1 MTVQPTT
8 TISRSRDWV
17 NMTKPGIVVSNVM
30 TAAAG
35 LWLAPGA
42 AGSAL
47 AVAALVGTGLLV
59 AGSGAFNQVLER
71 DTDQFMPRTRAR
83 PMASGR
89 RSASEGV
96 ALGLLTIIGG
106 TALLAVSVNLLSAI
120 LGLVATFIYVFIYTP
135 LKRRTLWAVPVG
147 AVSGALP
154 PVMGWAA
161 ATGSIDAGAIAL
173 FGLIFW
179 WQMPHFLGIALY
191 RADDY
196 RAAGLQ
202 IAPTPKRYPLTVA
215 AVRLGALLTL
225 ASAAAIPF
233 FADTGVAFVALVV
246 LGALL
251 PTVYA
256 FRPVHAGEV
265 AGWGR
270 RVFLSSLVTLP
281 LLALAALVQW
291 MVG

>member
-1 MTVQPTT
+1 MTAQPTT

-42 AGSAL
+42 AGAAV

-71 DTDQFMPRTRAR
+71 DTDRFMPRTRTR

-96 ALGLLTIIGG
+96 ALGLLTVVGG
-106 TALLAVSVNLLSAI
+106 TALLAVSVNPLSAI

-161 ATGSIDAGAIAL
+161 ATGSIDAGALAL
-173 FGLIFW
+173 FAVIFW

-202 IAPTPKRYPLTVA
+202 IAPTPERYPLTIA

-233 FADTGVAFVALVV
+233 FADTDAAFVVLVV

-256 FRPVHAGEV
+256 FRPVNAGDV

-281 LLALAALVQW
+281 LLALAALVQL